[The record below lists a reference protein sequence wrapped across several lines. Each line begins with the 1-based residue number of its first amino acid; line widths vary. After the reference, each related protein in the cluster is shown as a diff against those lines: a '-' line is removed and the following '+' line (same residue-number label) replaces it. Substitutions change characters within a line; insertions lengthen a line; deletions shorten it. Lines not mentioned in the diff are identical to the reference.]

1 MSDKESDASARE
13 TGSEGEESVVSEGE
27 GEGGVS
33 GVREKGKKKGRKP
46 AKPKLSCLKCGLS
59 ANSSKKSKGSLQ
71 CCGPCKLWCHYEC
84 SRLELVEFNLI
95 TKMIKKGSGKWVCWV
110 CEAGLEKVDTMLKG
124 LGVKVNEILVEQ
136 KAQAESV
143 KQINTRMDT
152 KDLEMVQM
160 KEEIAKLKGNSN
172 QTVFKEL
179 RERTTREKN
188 LLMHRCP
195 ESTSSSV
202 RNKRDYDMTGIQE
215 L

>member
-1 MSDKESDASARE
+1 MSGRDSDASARE
-13 TGSEGEESVVSEGE
+13 TGSEGEESIVSEEE
-27 GEGGVS
+27 GEEAATGSS
-33 GVREKGKKKGRKP
+33 GVGEKGKKKGRRP
-46 AKPKLSCLKCGLS
+46 AKPKFPCLKCGLS
-59 ANSSKKSKGSLQ
+59 SNASKKSKGSLQ

-136 KAQAESV
+136 KAQAECV

-152 KDLEMVQM
+152 KDREMVQM
-160 KEEIAKLKGNSN
+160 KEELAKMKGNSN
-172 QTVFKEL
+172 QSVFREL

-188 LLMHRCP
+188 LMMHRCP
-195 ESTSSSV
+195 ARE
-202 RNKRDYDMTGIQE
+202 Y
-215 L
+215 